1 MRLFFCFV
9 IFLGVCELG
18 NTSETGRRSLW
29 VVRDALKNKASLDR
43 VLSDAQSGGFTDL
56 FVQVRGRGDAYYRSH
71 IVPRAEVLDDNWDPL
86 EYILSQRSAHR
97 MRIHAWINVFYVWSA
112 EQNPRSAQHIFHA
125 RPDWVSV
132 SQSNVSMLEEGTSKL
147 IRRHIEGI
155 FLSPAHADVQ
165 NHVVAVVEELL
176 AQYRLDGIHLD
187 YIRYPGNDYDYSTV
201 ARSRFLLDYHVDP
214 LTQFR
219 DDRFNRRWADF
230 CRAQVS
236 TTVQKIRSVVETAQG
251 VELSAA
257 VFPNLDVAYNKIY
270 QDWPFWVRQ
279 GWLDFVVIMNYAADD
294 RVFSKQLND
303 ALTSIGDQSE
313 RLMVGIAIYN
323 QPTDGL
329 RRKIKILQNRGIQNV
344 ALFSHAVLQTEPNYL
359 NVWKSSFGKTSGR

>member
-1 MRLFFCFV
+1 MRNFFCFV
-9 IFLGVCELG
+9 IFLSFCGLG
-18 NTSETGRRSLW
+18 NASEAGRRALW

-56 FVQVRGRGDAYYRSH
+56 FVQVRGRGDAYYRSQ
-71 IVPRAEVLDDNWDPL
+71 IVPRAEALDDTWDPL
-86 EYILSQRSAHR
+86 QYILSQRSTHR

-112 EQNPRSAQHIFHA
+112 EQNPRSARHVFHA
-125 RPDWVSV
+125 RPEWVSV
-132 SQSNVSMLEEGTSKL
+132 SKSNVSMLEEGTAKL
-147 IRRHIEGI
+147 IRRHVEGI
-155 FLSPAHADVQ
+155 FLSPANADVQ

-176 AQYRLDGIHLD
+176 FHYPLDGIHLD
-187 YIRYPGNDYDYSTV
+187 YIRYPGNDYDYSAA

-214 LTQFR
+214 LTQSR

-230 CRAQVS
+230 CREQVS
-236 TTVQKIRSVVETAQG
+236 TTVQKIRSACDAVQG

-257 VFPNLDVAYNKIY
+257 VFPNLDVADNQIY

-279 GWLDFVVIMNYAADD
+279 GWLDFAVIMNYAADD

-303 ALTSIGDQSE
+303 ARASMGMKSD
-313 RLMVGIAIYN
+313 RLMVGIAIYH

-329 RRKIKILQNRGIQNV
+329 RRKIKILKEGGIHNV
-344 ALFSHAVLQTEPNYL
+344 ALFSHAVLQAEPKYL
-359 NVWKSSFGKTSGR
+359 NVWKSSFGKTPGR